1 VQTSNLLRNL
11 LVFGRL
17 LRRLGIDVHTGRLLD
32 VTEALQHIDLGSR
45 DEVYH
50 TCRALLVYRHEDLPI
65 FDRAFEA
72 FWLGRRVRLQPDR
85 AADEASS
92 QAPGDNEPG
101 RREGDGD
108 AGSKR
113 QDPAYDSAESIDE
126 VALPT
131 WSDVA
136 ALADKDFA
144 EFTPDEVATA
154 RMALEQLVWTPGERR
169 TRRWVRGHGSRVD
182 LRRALAK
189 SLRTGG
195 DVLTLPRRTR
205 RMRPRSLVLLCDV
218 SGSMER
224 YTRMLLHFVHALSR
238 KHRRVETFLFSTGLT
253 RITRELRTRWLDQ
266 AAAAVSRAVPD
277 WSGGTRI
284 GAAIGEFHRRWARRV
299 LRGGPVVLLI
309 SDGWDR
315 GDPIELRD
323 QVAWLRRSS
332 HRLIW
337 LNPLIGTVGY
347 APLTRGLQAALPHVD
362 DFLPVRTLSNLTDLA
377 VHLNALAAP
386 GRRLRAARFGEP
398 GRSWTSPAPTA
409 STLRPNASGIS

>member
-1 VQTSNLLRNL
+1 MQTSNLLRNL

-32 VTEALQHIDLGSR
+32 VAEALQHVDLGSR
-45 DEVYH
+45 DEVYY
-50 TCRALLVYRHEDLPI
+50 TCRALLVYRHDDLPI

-72 FWLGRRVRLQPDR
+72 FWLGRSVRLQPDR
-85 AADEASS
+85 AAGEPSS
-92 QAPGDNEPG
+92 EAPGDNELD
-101 RREGDGD
+101 RREGDRG
-108 AGSKR
+108 AGSQD
-113 QDPAYDSAESIDE
+113 QDPAYDSVDSIE
-126 VALPT
+126 QGAIST
-131 WSDVA
+131 WSDAA

-144 EFTPDEVATA
+144 EFTVDEMAIA
-154 RMALEQLVWTPGERR
+154 RVALEQLVWTPGERR
-169 TRRWVRGHGSRVD
+169 TRRWVRGRGSRVD
-182 LRRALAK
+182 LRRAFAK
-189 SLRTGG
+189 SLATAG

-205 RMRPRSLVLLCDV
+205 TTRPRSLVLLCDV

-224 YTRMLLHFVHALSR
+224 YSRMLLHFVHALSR
-238 KHRRVETFLFSTGLT
+238 RHRRVETFLFSTALT

-266 AAAAVSRAVPD
+266 AAADVSRAVPD

-284 GAAIGEFHRRWARRV
+284 GGAIAEFHRQWARRV

-323 QVAWLRRSS
+323 QVAWLQRSS

-347 APLTRGLQAALPHVD
+347 APLTRGLQAALPFVD
-362 DFLPVRTLSNLTDLA
+362 DFLPVRTLSNLADLA
-377 VHLNALAAP
+377 VHLNTLAAP
-386 GRRLRAARFGEP
+386 SRGRR
-398 GRSWTSPAPTA
+398 RSWTSPVPTR
-409 STLRPNASGIS
+409 SLPRRNASGIS